1 MKKTFISLLL
11 AVSLLAG
18 LGAQPV
24 MAAGPG
30 RLVVSDTKGIAGE
43 TITVDV
49 MLENNPGIISAAM
62 QVVYDTE
69 KLELI
74 GVDDKK
80 IMPDSMFSQD
90 YSSYPYYASW
100 VDAVGSG
107 NTYDNGVLMTMAFRV
122 LEDCVPGETEIS
134 LQVNPGDLFDWDME
148 TKQFVTVSGTV
159 TIQPA
164 AKAEVENGKMESDP
178 VADDM
183 YSRFADLQ
191 SSGWYRPYVEFMLN
205 NGYMNGVSATRFD
218 PDGSVTRAQLVTI
231 LYRIAGSPSVN
242 GLTNQFADVS
252 HGTWYT
258 DAVIWAAA
266 KGIVTGTTKDTFAPN
281 SNITREQLATILYRY
296 NGSKKD
302 PANHLKP
309 FEDSGSVSAYAADA
323 MNWAVGAGIINGSGT
338 QLMPLASATRVQTSA
353 MLTRYVERF
362 VMIPLPTEPTDR
374 N

>member
-18 LGAQPV
+18 LGTQPI

-30 RLVVSDTKGIAGE
+30 RLVVSDAKGNTGE

-80 IMPDSMFSQD
+80 MMPDSMFSQD

-100 VDAVGSG
+100 MDAVGSG
-107 NTYDNGVLMTMAFRV
+107 NTYDNGVLMTMTFRV
-122 LEDCVPGETEIS
+122 LEDCVPGEAEIS
-134 LQVNPGDLFDWDME
+134 LQINPGDLFDWDME

-159 TIQPA
+159 TIGA
-164 AKAEVENGKMESDP
+164 AAEDEIENEKTESAP

-183 YSRFADLQ
+183 YSRFTDLQ

-242 GLTNQFADVS
+242 GLKNQFTDVS
-252 HGTWYT
+252 YGTWYT

-296 NGSKKD
+296 NGTKKD
-302 PANHLKP
+302 PANRLKR
-309 FEDSGSVSAYAADA
+309 FEDSGSVSSYAADA

-353 MLTRYVERF
+353 MLTRYAESF
-362 VMIPLPTEPTDR
+362 AMIPLPTEPADR